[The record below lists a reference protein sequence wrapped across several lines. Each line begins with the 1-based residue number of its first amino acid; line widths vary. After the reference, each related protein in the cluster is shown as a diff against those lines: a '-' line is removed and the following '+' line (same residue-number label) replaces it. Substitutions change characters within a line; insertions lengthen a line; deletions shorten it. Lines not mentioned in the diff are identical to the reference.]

1 MSARLCG
8 VAQNKAWALYGI
20 GLYPLLATENDI
32 NDPHLNECSPVR
44 IPKKKPEHLVQE
56 VFFSGEIGVFAM
68 APLVP
73 KDEPTWQED
82 HTEDDQHEQQDE

>member
-20 GLYPLLATENDI
+20 GLYTLLATENDI
-32 NDPHLNECSPVR
+32 NDPHLNECSLVR
-44 IPKKKPEHLVQE
+44 IPKTKTTTSRSRSI
-56 VFFSGEIGVFAM
+56 FSGEIGVFAM

-73 KDEPTWQED
+73 KDEPAWEED
-82 HTEDDQHEQQDE
+82 HAEDDQY

>member
-1 MSARLCG
+1 MG

-44 IPKKKPEHLVQE
+44 IPKTKTRTSRSRSN
-56 VFFSGEIGVFAM
+56 FSGEIGVFAM

-73 KDEPTWQED
+73 KDEQAWEED
-82 HTEDDQHEQQDE
+82 HAEDDQHEQQDE

>member
-1 MSARLCG
+1 MG

-44 IPKKKPEHLVQE
+44 IPKTKTTTSRSRSI
-56 VFFSGEIGVFAM
+56 FSGEIGVFAM

-73 KDEPTWQED
+73 ADEQAWEED
-82 HTEDDQHEQQDE
+82 HAEDDQHEQQDE